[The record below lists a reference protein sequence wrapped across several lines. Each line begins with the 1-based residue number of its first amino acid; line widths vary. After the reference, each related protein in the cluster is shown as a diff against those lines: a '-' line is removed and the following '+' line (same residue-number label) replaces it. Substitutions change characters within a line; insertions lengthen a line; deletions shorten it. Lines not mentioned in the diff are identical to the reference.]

1 MNDIKIDIKLEKS
14 TYPQLEKEDIK
25 NGYFFFPID
34 LSEEKEFSVLVEE
47 LKQYVESL
55 IDRIEKIFEE
65 EFEFTIGKT
74 YAPRRKN
81 LTEKPDPAN
90 PNHWRIEGISKRW
103 IQTYNAEGYSFL
115 IAFVILTRDNISEKV
130 PEAFRHQQSLALA
143 LESQLIQ
150 HFCYVKYDERLAN
163 TSLDTGRKSADYA
176 GAVLYMAV
184 KSEVITEA
192 LKEKENI
199 KIEL

>member
-25 NGYFFFPID
+25 NGYFFFLID
-34 LSEEKEFSVLVEE
+34 LHEEKEFSVLVEE

-55 IDRIEKIFEE
+55 IDRIEEIFGK

-74 YAPRRKN
+74 YAKKWRKRRG
-81 LTEKPDPAN
+81 DPAN
-90 PNHWRIEGISKRW
+90 PNHWTVDGISSRW
-103 IQTYNAEGYSFL
+103 NQTYYKERYSFL

-163 TSLDTGRKSADYA
+163 TSLDTGRKSKDYA